1 MRKIRLSNGKRK
13 VVFYTILEGAIGIGT
28 GPKNHKKSVLKY
40 LPYYFKAFIA
50 SFVFS

>member
-13 VVFYTILEGAIGIGT
+13 VVFYTILGAIGIGT

-50 SFVFS
+50 SFIFS